1 MKRLLSTYFQPA
13 KARPPADPAYA
24 EFRNYCKARG
34 ITYKV
39 ARDGFIEFSDGVC
52 FGHYGDW
59 AETLRGHRTETE
71 SPQP

>member
-1 MKRLLSTYFQPA
+1 MQTLQRSLSGYFKAPA
-13 KARPPADPAYA
+13 TRKPADPAYA
-24 EFRNYCKARG
+24 EFRAYCKARS

-59 AETLRGHRTETE
+59 AETLSGHKEAAK
-71 SPQP
+71 